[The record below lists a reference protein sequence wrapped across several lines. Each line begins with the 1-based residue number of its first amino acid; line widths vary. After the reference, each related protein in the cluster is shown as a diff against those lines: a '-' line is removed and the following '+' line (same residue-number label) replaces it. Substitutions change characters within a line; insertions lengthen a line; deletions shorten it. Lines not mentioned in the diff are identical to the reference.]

1 MAPTPMVPG
10 AASAVP
16 EDREVTD
23 LVAAARCGDEVA
35 FGRLYRHFAERVF
48 RFCLFRVGRP
58 ADAEDLT
65 QLVFLRVVEALPRFE
80 ERGTPFAAWLFRI
93 ARNVTIDFR
102 RTHRDQAALDSVPA
116 ALEVDRRDDLL
127 MAVEREMLL
136 WAMDGLTRDQH
147 DVIWFRYF
155 ADLPTSVVAVLMD
168 RDEVTVR
175 SLQAR
180 AIAALRRRLGGEPAG
195 HRRLLSRNPGA
206 VHAAPLAEV
215 QPT

>member
-1 MAPTPMVPG
+1 MAATTLVTGTPNVVPH
-10 AASAVP
+10 
-16 EDREVTD
+16 DREIAD

-35 FGRLYRHFAERVF
+35 FGRLYHHFAERVF

-65 QLVFLRVVEALPRFE
+65 QQVFLRVVEALPRFE

-102 RTHRDQAALDSVPA
+102 RGHRSQADLDSMPVA
-116 ALEVDRRDDLL
+116 FEIDRRDDLGE
-127 MAVEREMLL
+127 AIERETLL
-136 WAMDGLTRDQH
+136 KAVDRLTRDQR
-147 DVIWFRYF
+147 DVIWYRYF
-155 ADLPTSVVAVLMD
+155 ADLPTSAVAELMD

-180 AIAALRRRLGGEPAG
+180 AIAALRRGLASEGSSDRHVSSRSAGVIRVSRLPMVGP
-195 HRRLLSRNPGA
+195 S
-206 VHAAPLAEV
+206 
-215 QPT
+215 

>member
-1 MAPTPMVPG
+1 MVPG
-10 AASAVP
+10 AVTAAS

-35 FGRLYRHFAERVF
+35 FGRLYRHFAARVF

-102 RTHRDQAALDSVPA
+102 RGHRDQADLDSVPA
-116 ALEVDRRDDLL
+116 AFEIDRRDDLL

-136 WAMDGLTRDQH
+136 RAVDGLTRDQR
-147 DVIWFRYF
+147 DVIWYRYF
-155 ADLPTSVVAVLMD
+155 ADLPTSAVAELMD

-180 AIAALRRRLGGEPAG
+180 AIAALRRGLASEPATRESLLNRSSG
-195 HRRLLSRNPGA
+195 GIRATRLP
-206 VHAAPLAEV
+206 EV
-215 QPT
+215 RPT